1 VLVSIR
7 VLDAADETFA
17 SNEIAANWMR
27 DNILEFVK
35 GMPEAVAGNVLVTEG
50 KRASDDGR

>member
-1 VLVSIR
+1 
-7 VLDAADETFA
+7 
-17 SNEIAANWMR
+17 MR